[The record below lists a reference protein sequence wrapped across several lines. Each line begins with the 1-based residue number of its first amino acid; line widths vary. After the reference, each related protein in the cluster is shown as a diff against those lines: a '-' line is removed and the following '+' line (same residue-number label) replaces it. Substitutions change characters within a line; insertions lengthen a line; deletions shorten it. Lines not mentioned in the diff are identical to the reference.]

1 MAENNQIESK
11 TFAEGALSDNLAA
24 FDKWCRD
31 AELKKDQILSICL
44 NETNVVDGDSV
55 LTIIYKVKSNDPS
68 AVPLTEL
75 TFKNYSPNRH
85 WDSLISE
92 ATQDI

>member
-1 MAENNQIESK
+1 MLRNNKIESK
-11 TFAEGALSDNLAA
+11 TFAEGSLSDNLLA

-44 NETNVVDGDSV
+44 NESSVVDGDNILS
-55 LTIIYKVKSNDPS
+55 IIYRVKSNDPS

-75 TFKNYSPNRH
+75 TYKNYSQNRH
-85 WDSLISE
+85 WDSLITE